1 MVLDSLT
8 DESLVM
14 GCYYDQNVWKIYETR
29 LRGGYFIINEIEDE
43 NEAFDYFYELLLSR
57 HRYLAQN

>member
-14 GCYYDQNVWKIYETR
+14 GCYYDQNVWKYMKHDYEVATSLLMK
-29 LRGGYFIINEIEDE
+29 LRMKMKHLTIFMSCY
-43 NEAFDYFYELLLSR
+43 
-57 HRYLAQN
+57 